1 MKPVRLLEWGGGSLL
16 FYQWGRL
23 KRQDRTLGLLV
34 YLTWFLHVVF
44 WIIWIFFVAPYPIA
58 LTVPLGI
65 DLGVL
70 AWARDYLWPLLSLI
84 ILGCNTWLIAKIYS
98 RDILS
103 AWLLL
108 GATIFIQIIAF
119 GIAISLMTMGF

>member
-1 MKPVRLLEWGGGSLL
+1 MKPIRLFEWGGGSLL

-23 KRQDRTLGLLV
+23 KRREQTLQLLI
-34 YLTWFLHVVF
+34 YLLWFSHLVF
-44 WIIWIFFVAPYPIA
+44 WIVWLVFVAPYPIA
-58 LTVPLGI
+58 LTIPLGFS
-65 DLGVL
+65 LGVFSWL
-70 AWARDYLWPLLSLI
+70 KDYLWPLFNLL
-84 ILGCNTWLIAKIYS
+84 ILGCNTWLIFKIYP

-108 GATIFIQIIAF
+108 GATLFLQIIIL